1 MSKTPEQRILELEQQ
16 VELLEKQ
23 MNRAECLADRADK
36 KAIIFD
42 IMIDY
47 GEKESNIPIRKKQD
61 PKQYNI
67 FQENT
72 NKALLLP
79 VIYLGF
85 IDRCIIEI

>member
-1 MSKTPEQRILELEQQ
+1 
-16 VELLEKQ
+16 
-23 MNRAECLADRADK
+23 
-36 KAIIFD
+36 
-42 IMIDY
+42 MIDY